1 MNMSFDL
8 PANQIHP
15 DIAKP
20 VRRFVEGRTYIIKNF
35 TTLANRPRDYI
46 IHYIPGYVAS
56 NLMILY
62 KRFYIARELSA
73 WERCDDITDDE
84 TDRRVQSG
92 QDPFFILAV
101 TLSEKRQDIPAE
113 ILAAFNIEI
122 FEINQDIA
130 RLISDRRALSSIT
143 STYRPYEI
151 GLAPEQA
158 LQLVQTDYEKRR
170 MSAVSSLHFAQ
181 NKKLPSDM
189 RQSIMGYYN
198 PNPTP
203 SLPPTHVPPPPPPR
217 SLFQNVTDW
226 VRSIRGPGGR
236 KSRKYKKHHRNRRIS
251 KTFSKRK

>member
-1 MNMSFDL
+1 MSFDV
-8 PANQIHP
+8 PANEIHP

-20 VRRFVEGRTYIIKNF
+20 ARRFVEGRTYIVKNY
-35 TTLANRPRDYI
+35 TTLTGWPRDYI

-62 KRFYIARELSA
+62 KRFYRRRELSA

-92 QDPFFILAV
+92 QDPFFSLAV
-101 TLSEKRQDIPAE
+101 TLAEKRQDIPAE

-122 FEINQDIA
+122 FEINDDIA

-151 GLAPEQA
+151 GLTPEHA

-170 MSAVSSLHFAQ
+170 ATAVKSLELVHK
-181 NKKLPSDM
+181 KKLPSEM
-189 RQSIMGYYN
+189 IQSIMDYH
-198 PNPTP
+198 NPTP
-203 SLPPTHVPPPPPPR
+203 TPHVPPPPPPR
-217 SLFQNVTDW
+217 SLFQTVTDW
-226 VRSIRGPGGR
+226 VQSIRGPGGR
-236 KSRKYKKHHRNRRIS
+236 KSRKYKKHQRNRRKS